1 MRKLDIK
8 VRNLLHRRDRD
19 SKREKEKR
27 FELKKKKEL
36 RAKVM
41 RN

>member
-27 FELKKKKEL
+27 FELKKKKNL
-36 RAKVM
+36 GPKL
-41 RN
+41 